1 MQTKSRKVGETM
13 SLHRI
18 RRIAAAVVVMLALLC
33 SEALAASVPCYINA
47 NTKIYNRPWTS
58 AQSLGVPAGLPC
70 YMLAC
75 EGNWA
80 LVQRDGV
87 QAFIPLPYLTLANRL
102 TAYAAKDTPL
112 YKSASTSSGKILT
125 IPKGNTVYIN
135 GRDGSFFRVQ
145 DESGSITGFV
155 PGDSLTSSKPAA
167 PTPAPAPNRLT
178 AYAAKNTPLY
188 SKPSTSSSRILTI
201 PKGNTVYVVA
211 KSGNYCM
218 VQDESGSITGFVEAG
233 NLSSTKPGSSNDTP
247 TVSRIT
253 AYAVVDTPLL
263 AEPSTSAKKVLT
275 ISKGT
280 AVYVVGESNGF
291 CYVQDYNASVSG
303 FVLTA
308 SLSMN
313 KPSADT
319 PPSSDISDSLLST
332 TSSYSSGMSNA
343 QKLEYVIY
351 VAQNLY
357 GRPYASNANPPES
370 FDCSRFVRY
379 CFAQAEI
386 DLPSTALDQGYNGGY
401 ATITSISSL
410 KRGDVV
416 CFDTEPTDGDLSDHT
431 GIYLGQGYF
440 IHSSSGAGK
449 VIVSSLTSGYYKDN
463 FSWGRRILN

>member
-1 MQTKSRKVGETM
+1 MLKTKLSKVGETM

-18 RRIAAAVVVMLALLC
+18 RRVAAAVVAMLMLLC

-47 NTKIYNRPWTS
+47 NTRIYNRPWTS

-70 YMLAC
+70 YMVAFA
-75 EGNWA
+75 GNWA
-80 LVQRDGV
+80 LVQRDGM

-102 TAYAAKDTPL
+102 TAYAAGDTPL

-125 IPKGNTVYIN
+125 IPKGTTVFIN
-135 GRDGSFFRVQ
+135 GRDGSFFRIQ
-145 DESGSITGFV
+145 NDAGNITGFV
-155 PGDSLTSSKPAA
+155 SASSLTSSKPAA
-167 PTPAPAPNRLT
+167 SAPAPAPTPNRLT
-178 AYAAKNTPLY
+178 AYAAKDTPLY
-188 SKPSTSSSRILTI
+188 SKPSTSSGKILTI
-201 PKGNTVYVVA
+201 PKGTTVYVVA
-211 KSGNYCM
+211 
-218 VQDESGSITGFVEAG
+218 
-233 NLSSTKPGSSNDTP
+233 
-247 TVSRIT
+247 
-253 AYAVVDTPLL
+253 
-263 AEPSTSAKKVLT
+263 
-275 ISKGT
+275 
-280 AVYVVGESNGF
+280 ESNGY
-291 CYVQDYNASVSG
+291 CYVQDYYASVSG

-308 SLSMN
+308 SLSAS
-313 KPSADT
+313 KPSTDT
-319 PPSSDISDSLLST
+319 PSSSDIGDSLLST

-379 CFAQAEI
+379 CFDQANI
-386 DLPSTALDQGYNGGY
+386 DLPSTAMDQGYTGGY
-401 ATITSISSL
+401 TTITSISSL

-449 VIVSSLTSGYYKDN
+449 VIVSSLTSGFYKDN

>member
-1 MQTKSRKVGETM
+1 M

-33 SEALAASVPCYINA
+33 TEALAASVPCYINA
-47 NTKIYNRPWTS
+47 NTLIYNRPWTS

-70 YMLAC
+70 YMIVC

-80 LVQRDGV
+80 LIQRDGV

-102 TAYAAKDTPL
+102 TAYAANDTPL
-112 YKSASTSSGKILT
+112 YRSASTSSSKILT
-125 IPKGNTVYIN
+125 IPKGNTVFIA

-145 DESGSITGFV
+145 DESGRITGYV
-155 PGDSLTSSKPAA
+155 SASSLTSSKPA
-167 PTPAPAPNRLT
+167 TPAAPAANRLKM
-178 AYAAKNTPLY
+178 YAAKNTPLY
-188 SKPSTSSSRILTI
+188 TKPSTSSSRILTI
-201 PKGNTVYVVA
+201 PMGNTVFVVA
-211 KSGNYCM
+211 KSGNYCL
-218 VQDESGSITGFVEAG
+218 VQDESGSVNGFVEAG
-233 NLSSTKPGSSNDTP
+233 NLSSSEPQKEVT
-247 TVSRIT
+247 SRIT
-253 AYAVVDTPLL
+253 AYAIVDTPLL
-263 AEPSTSAKKVLT
+263 AEPSLSAKKVLT
-275 ISKGT
+275 IGKGT
-280 AVYVVGESNGF
+280 AVYVVGESNGY

-303 FVLTA
+303 FVVTA

-313 KPSADT
+313 KPSSDNT

-370 FDCSRFVRY
+370 FDCSRYVRY
-379 CFAQAEI
+379 CFAQADL
-386 DLPSTALDQGYNGGY
+386 DLPATALDQGYNGNY
-401 ATITSISSL
+401 ATISSISSL